1 MFDFEIEENL
11 DKKLRKLA
19 KKDKKL
25 LTAIKRKISEVISH
39 DFETIHLYKN
49 LKSPKNEFKRIHITG
64 EYILL
69 FKVYVNRNIIVFV
82 DILHRDV
89 AYK

>member
-1 MFDFEIEENL
+1 MFKLRIEDNL
-11 DKKLRKLA
+11 NKKLTKLF

-25 LTAIKRKISEVISH
+25 SIAIKRKIKEVISH
-39 DFETIHLYKN
+39 NTITIHTYKN
-49 LKSPKNEFKRIHITG
+49 LKSPKNEFKRIHLTR

-69 FKVYVNRNIIVFV
+69 FKVYEKENIILFV